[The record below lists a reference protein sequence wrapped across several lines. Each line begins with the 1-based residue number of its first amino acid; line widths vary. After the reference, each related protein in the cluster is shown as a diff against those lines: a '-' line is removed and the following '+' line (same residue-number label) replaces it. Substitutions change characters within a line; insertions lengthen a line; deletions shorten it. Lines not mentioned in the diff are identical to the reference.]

1 MSGETYANQYV
12 DKRLLVAGRAL
23 ERHQRTGLAQ
33 QLVLCQLFDARTRA
47 IRTERGPAT
56 DPAAVASALARTKV
70 LRLEQAEHR
79 PLLEILSELRAIVQ
93 EILQGFEEL
102 EGMLR

>member
-1 MSGETYANQYV
+1 
-12 DKRLLVAGRAL
+12 
-23 ERHQRTGLAQ
+23 
-33 QLVLCQLFDARTRA
+33 
-47 IRTERGPAT
+47 
-56 DPAAVASALARTKV
+56 V
-70 LRLEQAEHR
+70 LRLEEAEHR